1 MKPLLILTC
10 CLILTCTAA
19 LGEDAPPL
27 AAPNPSVIDLCP
39 AIWSDLTTLRVSPM
53 HLEIKE
59 LLESLKDRE
68 AALLE
73 DLAAATDE
81 AQCQGISAAIEDLDL
96 QRDLA
101 ILRIQAR
108 YARQAER
115 WTLARQIQERI
126 AELEQQ
132 QVVAVR

>member
-19 LGEDAPPL
+19 LGEDLPRDATPP
-27 AAPNPSVIDLCP
+27 ASDHTLCP
-39 AIWSDLTTLRVSPM
+39 AIWSDLTALRVSPM

-59 LLESLKDRE
+59 LLESLRGRE
-68 AALLE
+68 AALLA
-73 DLAAATDE
+73 DLAAAEDE
-81 AQCQGISAAIEDLDL
+81 TRSQRIISAIEDLDL
-96 QRDLA
+96 ERDLA